1 MAKCDYC
8 GTSIFMGGVRNGQQH
23 FCNNKCAQGAY
34 ILSVSQ
40 NIPAD
45 VMERKI
51 EEVWRGNCPKCN
63 GTGPVDVHKSY
74 QIWSAVVLT
83 RYSTNTQVSC
93 RSCATKRQ
101 AGALAMSLVFGWWGF
116 PWGLIITP
124 VQVTRNIVDMIN
136 GPQSAEPSPELR
148 KMVKVNIGAQIL
160 AKQKTGGVPPGMA
173 AS

>member
-8 GTSIFMGGVRNGQQH
+8 NTSILMGGVRNGQQR

-40 NIPAD
+40 NVPTD
-45 VMERKI
+45 VLEKKI

-63 GTGPVDVHKSY
+63 GLGPVDVHKSH
-74 QIWSAVVLT
+74 QVWSALVLT
-83 RYSTNTQVSC
+83 RWSSSSQVSC

-116 PWGLIITP
+116 PWGLVLTP

-136 GPQSAEPSPELR
+136 GPQSNEPSPELK
-148 KMVKVNIGAQIL
+148 KMVKVNIGSQIL
-160 AKQKTGGVPPGMA
+160 ANQRTAQRTVPN
-173 AS
+173 